1 MSGEDRERVR
11 APLTSRENIPSAS
24 AGHSKPK
31 SSYGPDYPKGEVEN
45 SRPGCQY
52 PSSPPLYFLI
62 NNKRERDK
70 LCNNRIVDF
79 SMNLST
85 FYNLQGV
92 PLTDGL

>member
-24 AGHSKPK
+24 AGHTKPK

-45 SRPGCQY
+45 SRSGYQY
-52 PSSPPLYFLI
+52 PVSPSLYFLI
-62 NNKRERDK
+62 DNSEWGK
-70 LCNNRIVDF
+70 LCNKCIVDF
-79 SMNLST
+79 TINLST